1 MLTEP
6 ILDLLACRSAF
17 EAALSPDLSIEER
30 PIPDE
35 EDGQTANKPDEIVG
49 ISRVYQ
55 GVILPFLFDHLK
67 ITKKRSANYKPYCS
81 AGTTQRCNFC
91 ANGHLYWRSCAN
103 NHRVSSL
110 SLCLKYTL
118 TNTLQCTR
126 TGNWCSWS
134 DASGI
139 AVCS

>member
-6 ILDLLACRSAF
+6 ILDLIACRSAF
-17 EAALSPDLSIEER
+17 EAALSPDLSIEEST
-30 PIPDE
+30 ISDI
-35 EDGQTANKPDEIVG
+35 EDGKTANKPDGIVG

-55 GVILPFLFDHLK
+55 GVISPFLCDHLK
-67 ITKKRSANYKPYCS
+67 TIKQRRANYKQYCS

-91 ANGHLYWRSCAN
+91 ANGHLYWRRCAN

-110 SLCLKYTL
+110 SLWLKYAL

-126 TGNWCSWS
+126 TGHWCSWS